1 MAFPSLLCEDGSVDI
16 AARVFV
22 ILKLTAQIALVRSEV
37 EVAVAAEA
45 EQNDLCPAFFPRG
58 DGFVHSG
65 ANRVGGF
72 GRGQYS
78 LGSGELQRCLEA
90 RQLRIGFG
98 LNVPQVEQV
107 AEQRRCAVV
116 AQPARVDARR
126 NEIVAEGIHLDERRE
141 LGGVRSE
148 ENTSE

>member
-1 MAFPSLLCEDGSVDI
+1 MAFPSLLCEDGRVDI

-37 EVAVAAEA
+37 DVAVAAEA
-45 EQNDLCPAFFPRG
+45 EQKDLCPAFFPRG

-65 ANRVGGF
+65 ANRVGVF

-107 AEQRRCAVV
+107 AE
-116 AQPARVDARR
+116 
-126 NEIVAEGIHLDERRE
+126 
-141 LGGVRSE
+141 RSE
-148 ENTSE
+148 ERRVGQACRSPW